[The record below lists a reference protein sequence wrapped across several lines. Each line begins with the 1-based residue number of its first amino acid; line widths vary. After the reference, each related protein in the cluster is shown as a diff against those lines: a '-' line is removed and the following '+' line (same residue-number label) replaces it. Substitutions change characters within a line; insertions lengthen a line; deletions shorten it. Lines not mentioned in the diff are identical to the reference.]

1 MPEAATPEAV
11 EQTGEFEL
19 RIRWSDGADCR
30 YPVRMLRLQCRC
42 AHCIEEMTGRPLLR
56 EEDVPA
62 DVKPINIA
70 PVGRYALQFSWTDGH
85 DSGIYTFENLRALCP
100 E

>member
-1 MPEAATPEAV
+1 MSDTPTPKSI
-11 EQTGEFEL
+11 EQAGETEL
-19 RIRWSDGADCR
+19 RIRWSDGADCV
-30 YPVRMLRLQCRC
+30 YPVRMLRLNCRC
-42 AHCIEEMTGRPLLR
+42 ARCVEEMTGRPLLR
-56 EEDVPA
+56 EEDVPL
-62 DVKPINIA
+62 DIKPIKIS